1 MRTKTAI
8 DLNHNP
14 TRKYQRSN
22 TAWVQNAAAH
32 MLDNEPWFT
41 WWDVPRM
48 VRDPQVRF
56 GLRMLI
62 SPFQQIEWKVQ
73 ADSQRVKLFVDRTL
87 RKFWQSSLP
96 RLLKNYF
103 KYGRA
108 PGGNEFYY
116 CKHSKLWKLA
126 RVRPIDPSDANA
138 RVFKDGPR
146 TGQLAGFDLPTV
158 GGTETALRP
167 YAFWFAGSEE
177 LCAHHDWP
185 RLAGAFTPWL
195 EKNGKGGARHSRRL
209 WYWRH
214 AFSGGTIR
222 HPNEFLKLPDGT
234 SVHSEDIARQL
245 GENFLNGS
253 MLTVPN
259 TPHPSDKMAGK
270 YAWEFEQAESRNDTA
285 GMRDYPKDLDEEI
298 MLGMEIPTEIWK
310 AGGTG
315 SGYAGRAIPMESW
328 LGGADDLAGT
338 ILDEFRNTLDT
349 LVAVNFGGKQ
359 YDIELVS
366 LVKQFREQGQG
377 QQPGGGG
384 LPASGGDDDGGGSP
398 RGGGM
403 VPMRGPRGGNYLL
416 NPATGTRRSV
426 SLSAN
431 GGDAFRKSTRKL
443 AAELTG
449 LSPRER
455 RIRRAAMLA
464 MLQIQ
469 EEAVREGKSP
479 DDPDVQAQLE
489 TLGELA
495 DDPDELEQ
503 VLSKSINL
511 AWQEYGTSR
520 SGKKRWKDDQT
531 GKLRYQN
538 TKPGEHTEKR
548 QAAQANAKRG
558 SQIVSLA
565 LAGQATAGNLRE
577 LADHLPAMTA
587 DQLRS
592 ARVRLGASF
601 NNATK
606 RDAMVS
612 AMVSHVR
619 GLAEEKANEPNQ
631 PVEEKAK
638 AEAKPKENRSRSVA
652 TREDGMPKEP
662 KREDVYTV
670 DPSKLKT
677 DPKRFQYKITGV
689 GADGVTNE
697 LKSTKQWNPE
707 LGGVVLVWRDPSN
720 GGDFVIN
727 GHHRHELARRTG
739 AERINVRYI
748 DAPDAIKARS
758 IGALANIAEGRGS
771 ATDAA
776 KFLRDTGTT
785 TEDLQDYGVS
795 LSGKVAQ
802 DATILKDLS
811 PKAFS
816 ALAEGRIE
824 EPKAVAVAKHLKE
837 PELQDKLFKK
847 LEQREDDGKD
857 WSNREIE
864 TAAKKL
870 ARAGKVTQT
879 ETNLFGTFEDE
890 KSTWEQEVE
899 LESFIGSALSRTVN
913 DFTAVSNTGR
923 AERVKDAG
931 NTLAIDENKR
941 RRDQAVEHAA
951 TFDRES
957 GLKSPVS
964 EAIRNSAADL
974 ANAKSKKERD
984 AIKQRTLETVR
995 GILAGPTTDRGGQ
1008 GTSAKSDA
1016 GTAATDAGTPAADRP
1031 DSGAAGTTASEEDE
1045 FRTRG
1050 VIETQDL
1057 FGGTIRTRAKPKSGT
1072 QTTIGDAH
1080 REVWTEKAK
1089 EHAEENGLGKI
1100 EQWDAGGRF
1109 RVGEQWYQVGK
1120 AEDGY
1125 PITKTDQRGN
1135 PQPAPTF
1142 KDVTPSGYGPSNQN
1156 TPKTV
1161 EQRMSGES
1169 FDQAAARKVGYQI
1182 DNGRVKMKE
1191 TPDGWQATVNTGNG
1205 MRVFTGQKKQ
1215 GVINQ
1220 VFDEL
1225 HPDVDLIMSKSDAEA
1240 AFKSGSL
1247 SERDRDTYGKAYPD
1261 LAAKYGKAPAPSTPQ
1276 SEQQAPAAKPAP
1288 SHDNL
1293 RAAIHEAF
1301 HDLNANKRGGMGNV
1315 RLADIRREVA
1325 KQVGPHSR
1333 EQFDQAAASL
1343 RQDRT
1348 LNLYASSFGL
1358 SPEELAD
1365 GVNTGVG
1372 QSHLAD
1378 VGTAYKP
1385 PVVKQSRGP
1394 SAAEVQPHIEKAVQ
1408 DLLASNPK
1416 YQQMGIVPIHEVR
1429 KLVKE
1434 RHGEDAGRAENFN
1447 EAVLNLR
1454 RAGSHKTTSITE
1466 KGRATPEQLAASV
1479 PNAGETM
1486 FYIEPNTS
1494 TAPAAPVP
1502 AAPAPAK
1509 KKRGG
1514 KK

>member
-298 MLGMEIPTEIWK
+298 MLGLEIPPEIWT

-315 SGYAGRAIPMESW
+315 SGYAGRAIPMEGW

-338 ILDEFRNTLDT
+338 ILDEFRNTLNT

-366 LVKQFREQGQG
+366 LVKQFREQG

-416 NPATGTRRSV
+416 NPATGKRRSV

-479 DDPDVQAQLE
+479 DDPDVQDQLE

-511 AWQEYGTSR
+511 AWQGYGTSR
-520 SGKKRWKDDQT
+520 SGKKRWKDDAT
-531 GKLRYQN
+531 GRLRYQES
-538 TKPGEHTEKR
+538 KPGEHTERR
-548 QAAQANAKRG
+548 QRAQANAKRG

-565 LAGQATAGNLRE
+565 LAGQATADHLRE

-638 AEAKPKENRSRSVA
+638 TEAKPKENRSRSVA

-707 LGGVVLVWRDPSN
+707 LGGVVLVWRDPSS

-824 EPKAVAVAKHLKE
+824 EPKAVAVARHLKE

-899 LESFIGSALSRTVN
+899 LESFIGAALSRTVN

-995 GILAGPTTDRGGQ
+995 GILAGPTADRGGQ
-1008 GTSAKSDA
+1008 GTPAKSDA
-1016 GTAATDAGTPAADRP
+1016 GTPPPDAGTPGADRP
-1031 DSGAAGTTASEEDE
+1031 DSGAGGTAAGEEDE

-1050 VIETQDL
+1050 VTETQDL
-1057 FGGTIRTRAKPKSGT
+1057 FGGTIRTRAKPKAGT

-1089 EHAEENGLGKI
+1089 EHADENGLGKI

-1109 RVGEQWYQVGK
+1109 RVGDQWYQVGK
-1120 AEDGY
+1120 GEDGY

-1135 PQPAPTF
+1135 PQPAP
-1142 KDVTPSGYGPSNQN
+1142 
-1156 TPKTV
+1156 
-1161 EQRMSGES
+1161 
-1169 FDQAAARKVGYQI
+1169 
-1182 DNGRVKMKE
+1182 
-1191 TPDGWQATVNTGNG
+1191 
-1205 MRVFTGQKKQ
+1205 
-1215 GVINQ
+1215 
-1220 VFDEL
+1220 
-1225 HPDVDLIMSKSDAEA
+1225 
-1240 AFKSGSL
+1240 
-1247 SERDRDTYGKAYPD
+1247 
-1261 LAAKYGKAPAPSTPQ
+1261 APSTPQ
-1276 SEQQAPAAKPAP
+1276 SESQAPAAKPAP
-1288 SHDNL
+1288 THDDL
-1293 RAAIHEAF
+1293 RAAIHGAF
-1301 HDLNANKRGGMGNV
+1301 HELNTNKRAGMGNV
-1315 RLADIRREVA
+1315 RFSDIRREVA
-1325 KQVGPHSR
+1325 KIVGTHTR

-1343 RQDRT
+1343 RQDKT

-1372 QSHLAD
+1372 QAHLVD

-1385 PVVKQSRGP
+1385 PAQRQTRGP
-1394 SAAEVQPHIEKAVQ
+1394 SAAEVQTHVEKAVQ
-1408 DLLASNPK
+1408 DLLASNQQ
-1416 YQQMGIVPIHEVR
+1416 YRQMGIVPIHEVR

-1454 RAGSHKTTSITE
+1454 RSGSHKTTSITDRS
-1466 KGRATPEQLAASV
+1466 RATPEQLAASV
-1479 PNAGETM
+1479 PNAGEMM
-1486 FYIEPNTS
+1486 FYIEPSTS
-1494 TAPAAPVP
+1494 TAPAAPAPAAPAP